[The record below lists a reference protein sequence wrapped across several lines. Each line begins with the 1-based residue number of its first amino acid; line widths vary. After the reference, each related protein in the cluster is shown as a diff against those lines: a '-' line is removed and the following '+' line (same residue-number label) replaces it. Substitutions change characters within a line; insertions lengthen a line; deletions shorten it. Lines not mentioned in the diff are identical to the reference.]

1 MVCAQLMHKKNTSK
15 DCDKRDN
22 NNNNND
28 KTNIKKS
35 NELRKFT
42 PKKTGIKKPKTFTE
56 RAHFFQNNFVKEIKM
71 YFKKR
76 CLQQCRWYTQQVK

>member
-1 MVCAQLMHKKNTSK
+1 MIRLML
-15 DCDKRDN
+15 
-22 NNNNND
+22 
-28 KTNIKKS
+28 KKS

-71 YFKKR
+71 YFKER
-76 CLQQCRWYTQQVK
+76 CLQQSRWYRQQVK